1 MPHTTL
7 LLTCLACSLCAGY
20 ATAQAPDEVPVTIK
34 ELDVEGAI
42 REFRGFQARL
52 GQFRDEIGA
61 GREIAKETSQ
71 ILAELRATAS
81 EENGYN
87 EAA

>member
-7 LLTCLACSLCAGY
+7 LLTCLACSLFPGF

-42 REFRGFQARL
+42 AEFRGFQARL
-52 GQFRDEIGA
+52 G
-61 GREIAKETSQ
+61 
-71 ILAELRATAS
+71 
-81 EENGYN
+81 
-87 EAA
+87 